1 VHDHENLIM
10 ENVPFVM
17 PLGHFTSDQRSLLA
31 SIEPPGIVLMD
42 LYDSA
47 FISTLPLP
55 DTLVHP
61 LALDWGTGH
70 GYGYGRDNMW
80 LEWNLDTG
88 RIVRSAPLPIS
99 DVFPWYRGPVVSEEN
114 SIAAIITTDYLTS
127 PVRNEIALWNI
138 ANFEPTWFPD
148 LTSVLP
154 ENRMHTVSDISQNG
168 RYLVTDFIDPQ
179 NWYNTDEIIWDT
191 VEQEV
196 VVHLAGREGG
206 TFSPNDRQIASID
219 SASGEIIVWDA
230 ETHDEIARF
239 EISDKPFGVTWLQQ
253 DRLFVQ
259 YNDYT
264 FELIDAVSGE
274 VVQRFVGQDSGVEDI
289 RLTTTLIET
298 TLFTGDRSG
307 WLVMWNAQTGEE
319 IRRVRVTEDRI
330 VYLDVNP
337 SGQLV
342 VFTAQ
347 YPGIDG
353 KGATNLNATRW
364 DSRVLNNDELMSWTC
379 NNRYIRNLTCQE
391 RMLYLRADACDIS
404 TED

>member
-1 VHDHENLIM
+1 MI
-10 ENVPFVM
+10 
-17 PLGHFTSDQRSLLA
+17 GKLLQ
-31 SIEPPGIVLMD
+31 SM
-42 LYDSA
+42 
-47 FISTLPLP
+47 
-55 DTLVHP
+55 
-61 LALDWGTGH
+61 
-70 GYGYGRDNMW
+70 
-80 LEWNLDTG
+80 
-88 RIVRSAPLPIS
+88 
-99 DVFPWYRGPVVSEEN
+99 
-114 SIAAIITTDYLTS
+114 
-127 PVRNEIALWNI
+127 
-138 ANFEPTWFPD
+138 
-148 LTSVLP
+148 
-154 ENRMHTVSDISQNG
+154 
-168 RYLVTDFIDPQ
+168 
-179 NWYNTDEIIWDT
+179 
-191 VEQEV
+191 
-196 VVHLAGREGG
+196 
-206 TFSPNDRQIASID
+206 
-219 SASGEIIVWDA
+219 WDA